1 MRVWMFE
8 LRIRPLAREDIK
20 KIWAYSYKHWGKE
33 QADMYTSNLGD
44 AIQALLD
51 NPELGASID
60 QARKGYRQYNI
71 QEHLVIYRL
80 DKNLIDV
87 VRVLGK
93 RMDVVRH
100 LKK

>member
-1 MRVWMFE
+1 MFE

-20 KIWAYSYKHWGKE
+20 KIWAYSYERWGKV
-33 QADMYTSNLGD
+33 QADTYVSNLGH

-60 QARKGYRQYNI
+60 QVGEDYRQYNI

-80 DKNLIDV
+80 GRDLIDV

-100 LKK
+100 LK